1 MGQNMGFGLFE
12 QFFMPPPHYSV
23 INKQLRY
30 QTRKWNIKTMHPAPQ
45 FLTSVCLFAVFIFC
59 TIISHPAHAQ
69 IASGSLPVAIQDR
82 LGTISETVSEPLDGE
97 ALNTFYAA
105 RDFRPVWVDETGPTR
120 AATMALNTLRQAGDW
135 GLNETDFQ
143 IVANAQPLTDGR
155 WSIAQTA
162 DAEIEIS
169 SLVLKYARH
178 ARGGR
183 IANPSL
189 QLTTYI
195 DRRPDLADPLTVLNE
210 ITTSSSPDVLILG
223 YHPQH
228 AQFQKLQKLLVAMRG
243 EQNQTQNLKIAIKG
257 PTLMPGQTHPDVA
270 ALNRRFSI
278 TPVAGSELLYTPE
291 LVAAIK
297 RFQKS
302 VSMSRVDGI
311 IGPATRKALN
321 TAPKNKS
328 ETIIANMEQWRWMPK
343 DLGASHIFVN
353 VPEASIHYI
362 KDGASAF
369 KERVIIGKRDTQ
381 TPIFS
386 DSLSTIVLRP
396 NWQIPDSIKL
406 NKILSAAQSG
416 RTLESMGYVVKKGSR
431 VIQSSRIN
439 WSRANLSAYTMYQ
452 PSGGGNALGNVKFL
466 FPNKHSVYL
475 HDTPSRNLFSASERL
490 FSHGCV
496 RVKDPLTF
504 AQTLLDED
512 RGQRSLDVAKLVK
525 RGAMNNAITL
535 DTQVPIHI
543 GYFTA
548 WVDDD
553 GTASYLTDPY
563 GHQKRITLALDR
575 KWEKIERGVD
585 HLASV
590 DTSKLRNITL
600 PKVAA
605 KPTPNFDKPW
615 GVTNSFSQ
623 TRYRSSR
630 NTVGDMIRAAI
641 GN

>member
-1 MGQNMGFGLFE
+1 MR
-12 QFFMPPPHYSV
+12 V
-23 INKQLRY
+23 A
-30 QTRKWNIKTMHPAPQ
+30 TQ
-45 FLTSVCLFAVFIFC
+45 FLTPLRFLASLIALAMIQ
-59 TIISHPAHAQ
+59 SPAQAQ
-69 IASGSLPVAIQDR
+69 IESESLRLAMQER
-82 LGTISETVSEPLDGE
+82 LGAVSIEIADPTDIE
-97 ALNTFYAA
+97 ALASFYVA
-105 RDFRPVWVDETGPTR
+105 RDYRPVWVDEAGPTR
-120 AATMALNTLRQAGDW
+120 AATLTLRELRQAGDW
-135 GLNETDFQ
+135 GLNDDDFQ
-143 IVANAQPLTDGR
+143 IVANAQPLIGGR
-155 WSIAQTA
+155 WTPEKTSA
-162 DAEIEIS
+162 AEIEIS
-169 SLVLKYARH
+169 SLVLAYARH

-183 IANPSL
+183 ISNPSA

-195 DRRPDLADPLTVLNE
+195 DRRPDLADPSRILTE
-210 ITTSSSPDVLILG
+210 MTSAASPDVLLRG

-228 AQFQKLQKLLVAMRG
+228 AQFQKLQKLLLAMRG
-243 EQNQTQNLKIAIKG
+243 EKNRDQYSKVALKG
-257 PTLMPGQTHPDVA
+257 PMLTPGLIHSDVA
-270 ALNRRFSI
+270 ALYRRFSI
-278 TPVAGSELLYTPE
+278 TPEAGSELRYAPE
-291 LVAAIK
+291 LVAAVK

-311 IGPATRKALN
+311 IGPATRKVLN
-321 TAPKNKS
+321 AGPSDKS
-328 ETIIANMEQWRWMPK
+328 ATIIANMEQWRWMPK
-343 DLGASHIFVN
+343 DLGATHIFVN

-362 KDGASAF
+362 KDGVSTF
-369 KERVIIGKRDTQ
+369 RERVIVGKRDTQ

-396 NWQIPDSIKL
+396 EWQIPDSIKL
-406 NKILSAAQSG
+406 NKILAAAQSG

-431 VIQSSRIN
+431 VIQSSNIN

-475 HDTPSRNLFSASERL
+475 HDTPTRNLFASSERL

-504 AQTLLDED
+504 AQALLDAD
-512 RGQRSLDVAKLVK
+512 RGQRSVDVAKLAK
-525 RGAMNNAITL
+525 RGAMNNAVTL
-535 DTQVPIHI
+535 DKQIPIHI

-553 GTASYLTDPY
+553 GATRYLADAY
-563 GHQKRITLALDR
+563 GHQKRITLALDK
-575 KWEKIERGVD
+575 KWEKIERGAD

-590 DTSKLRNITL
+590 DTSKLRAVSTF
-600 PKVAA
+600 KVAP
-605 KPTPNFDKPW
+605 KPTPRFDSPW

-623 TRYRSSR
+623 SKYKPSR